1 MTGRVRFPPPVDVQ
15 PLLGLSL
22 RDTQKGREG
31 RIVGVDQAQAAPVL
45 WVCWAP
51 GQGSERVE
59 LTHEQ
64 FEALLAACRPR
75 ASAPSRPAP
84 SQVAAEPSDASEPTP
99 PRRQAARR

>member
-31 RIVGVDQAQAAPVL
+31 RIVGVDQAQATPVL

-51 GQGSERVE
+51 GQGSERLE
-59 LTHEQ
+59 LTREQ
-64 FEALLAACRPR
+64 FEALLAACRP
-75 ASAPSRPAP
+75 PAP
-84 SQVAAEPSDASEPTP
+84 RPSYRAAESTADSDTQAGPE
-99 PRRQAARR
+99 PRRQVARR

>member
-31 RIVGVDQAQAAPVL
+31 RIVGVDQSQATPVL

-59 LTHEQ
+59 LTREQ
-64 FEALLAACRPR
+64 FDALLAACRP
-75 ASAPSRPAP
+75 PAP
-84 SQVAAEPSDASEPTP
+84 KPSYRAAEPTADTDTQTE
-99 PRRQAARR
+99 PRRQVARR

>member
-1 MTGRVRFPPPVDVQ
+1 MRFPPPVDVQ

-31 RIVGVDQAQAAPVL
+31 RIVGVDQAQATPVL

-51 GQGSERVE
+51 GQGSERLE
-59 LTHEQ
+59 LTREQ
-64 FEALLAACRPR
+64 FEALLAACRPQDAP
-75 ASAPSRPAP
+75 ASRS
-84 SQVAAEPSDASEPTP
+84 AAEPAAGDSAATAEEPE

>member
-31 RIVGVDQAQAAPVL
+31 RIVGVDQSQATPVL

-59 LTHEQ
+59 LTREQ
-64 FEALLAACRPR
+64 FEALLAACRP
-75 ASAPSRPAP
+75 PAP
-84 SQVAAEPSDASEPTP
+84 RPSYRAAESTADADTQAGPE
-99 PRRQAARR
+99 PRRQVARR